1 MRMHHLILAEDKS
14 EYQNQKNKT
23 YSLSTAYFM
32 WYSTLHE
39 TSLINDPI
47 SSQIGAFMHID
58 MGIIIHSM
66 LELAS

>member
-1 MRMHHLILAEDKS
+1 MRMHDLIFAEDKS
-14 EYQNQKNKT
+14 EYQNQKIKHFI
-23 YSLSTAYFM
+23 STAYFT
-32 WYSTLHE
+32 WHSTLHE

-58 MGIIIHSM
+58 MGTIIKSM